1 MVNVAVDQLHQPSFT
16 GQEPQNFVVVLQ
28 RLQFRF

>member
-1 MVNVAVDQLHQPSFT
+1 
-16 GQEPQNFVVVLQ
+16 VVLQ